1 MNPLHK
7 SLLKINAIK
16 REQINI
22 LDNIDIS
29 SNILLNKYLL
39 LEKNKIIFY
48 KFIKNNYEYKYN
60 NKKIDFINYI
70 KN

>member
-1 MNPLHK
+1 MNLLHK

-39 LEKNKIIFY
+39 LEKKI
-48 KFIKNNYEYKYN
+48 
-60 NKKIDFINYI
+60 
-70 KN
+70 